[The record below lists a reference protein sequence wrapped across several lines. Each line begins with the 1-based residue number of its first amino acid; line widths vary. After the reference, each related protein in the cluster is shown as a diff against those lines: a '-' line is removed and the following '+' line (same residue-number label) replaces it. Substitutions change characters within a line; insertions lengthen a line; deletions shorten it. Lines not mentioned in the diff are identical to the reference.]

1 MELGLAG
8 KKVLITGASR
18 GIGAAAAAGFA
29 EAGANLCL
37 AGRDKTV
44 LAEVAGEIS
53 GRHSVDCVLY
63 VGDMHDFAFVE
74 ELADA
79 CSDVDVL
86 VNNAGATP
94 TGPIETVTADQWLEG
109 MNLKVVATALLTRD
123 IYRAMCSRQSGVIVN
138 VIGNCG
144 ERPDPEI
151 IVGTVANAGM
161 MNFTRAL
168 GSVSP
173 RNGVRVVGVNPGP
186 TATDRLVSL
195 MRRKAEDRT
204 GDSERWKELT
214 EPLPFG
220 RAATP
225 QEQADMIVFA
235 ASERASFVSGT
246 ILTVDSGVAYLGH
259 IF

>member
-1 MELGLAG
+1 MDLGLTN
-8 KKVLITGASR
+8 KTVLITGASR
-18 GIGAAAAAGFA
+18 GIGAAAALGFA
-29 EAGANLCL
+29 AAGANLHL
-37 AGRDKTV
+37 AGRDGDALQAV
-44 LAEVAGEIS
+44 ADQAGENSDIVCTT
-53 GRHSVDCVLY
+53 HI
-63 VGDMHDFAFVE
+63 GDMHDFGFVR
-74 ELADA
+74 ELAA
-79 CSDVDVL
+79 ECREVDIL

-94 TGPIETVTADQWLEG
+94 TGPIETVTEEQWLEG

-123 IYRAMCSRQSGVIVN
+123 IYGSMCERGSGVIIN

-173 RNGVRVVGVNPGP
+173 RHGVRVVGVNPGP
-186 TATDRLVSL
+186 TSTERLVSL
-195 MRRKAEDRT
+195 MKRKSRDRT
-204 GDSERWKELT
+204 GDAERWEELT
-214 EPLPFG
+214 KPLPLG
-220 RAATP
+220 RAAYP
-225 QEQADMIVFA
+225 EEQADMILFA
-235 ASERASFVSGT
+235 ASDRASFVSGT